1 MTSSQGTIEHESKIF
16 EEIALGFTRLLYV
29 TPEKLLLNKSL
40 GKLCGRLH
48 DEGKL
53 QFVIDEAHCIFEFRH
68 FR

>member
-1 MTSSQGTIEHESKIF
+1 MTSSQGTIEHESKII

-29 TPEKLLLNKSL
+29 TPEKLLLNSSL
-40 GKLCGRLH
+40 KKLCSRLH
-48 DEGKL
+48 EKEEL